1 MNMVGTESRPQLLWF
16 MLYDDDALHHVSAVS
31 LLMATLHVLWALRS
45 SEINLKIATKMKYKQ
60 RSRWQWKLKD
70 WQLTVSGFAIWD
82 GWRLLWSVLLVFTA
96 SDQLRGL
103 TSWSNKWVFQDTPY
117 LISIAPRFSSFMSTL
132 SKIKSVYISSSCCCC
147 HLSLFPCTWISSF
160 PRLQAWQPQAR
171 QPWPTDN
178 RFPAKVC
185 PSIPTYQ
192 RRAML

>member
-1 MNMVGTESRPQLLWF
+1 MSTDQLLSSRDPASESCF
-16 MLYDDDALHHVSAVS
+16 CCFSSNGDSSCVVSA
-31 LLMATLHVLWALRS
+31 LIWNKFKD
-45 SEINLKIATKMKYKQ
+45 SEKMKHKQ
-60 RSRWQWKLKD
+60 RNKWQWKLKD
-70 WQLTVSGFAIWD
+70 WQLTVSGFAVWD

-103 TSWSNKWVFQDTPY
+103 TSWSNKWVFRDTPY
-117 LISIAPRFSSFMSTL
+117 LISTAPRFSSFMSTL

-178 RFPAKVC
+178 RFPAKIC
-185 PSIPTYQ
+185 PSIPTY
-192 RRAML
+192 